1 MEQLSAVFEGSDSG
15 QELFHV
21 SALQTAIGTY
31 PQALVRSSD
40 MLAIDF
46 DERSFSGDKV
56 SWLLVQFQSS
66 AMPNIP
72 P

>member
-56 SWLLVQFQSS
+56 S
-66 AMPNIP
+66 
-72 P
+72 